1 MRRQLTI
8 SSKVSIICAPHW
20 HIRLTFTSGRQRAT
34 LTLET
39 PDQLNLAWWGSP
51 ANKFLNMAAGFCMI
65 INKVVAD
72 IFSDRATLGDDRSVI
87 GKSH

>member
-1 MRRQLTI
+1 MTRQLTI

-39 PDQLNLAWWGSP
+39 PVEPNLVGITSKQISKHGGW
-51 ANKFLNMAAGFCMI
+51 FF
-65 INKVVAD
+65 V
-72 IFSDRATLGDDRSVI
+72 
-87 GKSH
+87 